1 MKLAD
6 YSTQGIKFYRGILT
20 LAKGAILILWI
31 ATLIWGAVAAV
42 NGKSSKLILSYFG
55 DSFFDNTQVENKNS
69 PRAWLVDY
77 SKMLVGRLPLASLLE
92 SALPGWDKNDYSPK
106 LSHDDYVD
114 LFDRAT
120 DRLYSYS
127 ADAKFDPSSGQIGTD
142 FVPSAFRQNRTL
154 DKVINLTP
162 DVRTWIESD
171 RESNK
176 AYLSK
181 LKLIDTFVLLI
192 IIGAFGSLIFLTR
205 DYVMNQEEK
214 MTPLSSYLFRPILG
228 IFLAVSMFV
237 VDIAA
242 NTVVST
248 SDILQ
253 VRRETLFLL
262 ALAAGLL
269 SDKAYAF
276 IDRKA
281 RGALE
286 GIGSDAAR
294 KKGLSTAAPTPP
306 TEPKT
311 P

>member
-1 MKLAD
+1 M
-6 YSTQGIKFYRGILT
+6 
-20 LAKGAILILWI
+20 
-31 ATLIWGAVAAV
+31 
-42 NGKSSKLILSYFG
+42 
-55 DSFFDNTQVENKNS
+55 
-69 PRAWLVDY
+69 
-77 SKMLVGRLPLASLLE
+77 
-92 SALPGWDKNDYSPK
+92 
-106 LSHDDYVD
+106 
-114 LFDRAT
+114 AT
-120 DRLYSYS
+120 D
-127 ADAKFDPSSGQIGTD
+127 FI
-142 FVPSAFRQNRTL
+142 PSAFRQNRTVPIEKTV
-154 DKVINLTP
+154 DLTP
-162 DVRTWIESD
+162 DVRTWIDSD

-205 DYVMNQEEK
+205 DYVMNEEEK
-214 MTPLSSYLFRPILG
+214 MTPVSSYLFRPILG

-253 VRRETLFLL
+253 VRRETLFVL

-281 RGALE
+281 RGALD
-286 GIGSDAAR
+286 GISANSAR
-294 KKGLSTAAPTPP
+294 KKAAVATAPSPQSD
-306 TEPKT
+306 PKES
-311 P
+311 